1 VVFLYP
7 EKQKAREGL
16 TIKAGFAFSAGLE
29 GLAPG
34 ARQQEKRKRL
44 VDPTS
49 AGRLDDKA
57 GFAFSAR
64 LKRLEG
70 LGAGARHREKRKATG
85 KGWQSKYAAS
95 CGNDCMTYIL

>member
-49 AGRLDDKA
+49 AGRLDDK
-57 GFAFSAR
+57 G
-64 LKRLEG
+64 G
-70 LGAGARHREKRKATG
+70 LCLFGKTEATPGARR
-85 KGWQSKYAAS
+85 WS
-95 CGNDCMTYIL
+95 